1 MIRQRKG
8 VGDAA
13 NDILPAERNTIC
25 IVGGTLNANTRL
37 FSSVPEAKVATW
49 SRCCATGTWRGL
61 SRGSQESESESERRD
76 SLFQVMKDGSCCAVM
91 KSICENVSAVPV
103 PSQTSQSET
112 QGLDWIGE
120 NALAIAYGGGSCI
133 IGVWMDRRRFY
144 TVRTDIRLCAE
155 QFLVN
160 PDIPTAIVMKDRSTQ
175 KPEPITYEQ
184 QPPKTKNSIKE

>member
-1 MIRQRKG
+1 LEQMLRDGHLARFEPREPG
-8 VGDAA
+8 VGVGVGAA
-13 NDILPAERNTIC
+13 
-25 IVGGTLNANTRL
+25 RL
-37 FSSVPEAKVATW
+37 VVP
-49 SRCCATGTWRGL
+49 G
-61 SRGSQESESESERRD
+61 
-76 SLFQVMKDGSCCAVM
+76 MKDGSCCAVM